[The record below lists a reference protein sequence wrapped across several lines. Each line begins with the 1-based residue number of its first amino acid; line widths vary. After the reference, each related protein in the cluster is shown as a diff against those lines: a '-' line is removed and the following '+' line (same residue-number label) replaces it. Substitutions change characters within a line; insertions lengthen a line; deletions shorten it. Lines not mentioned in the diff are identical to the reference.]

1 MAVTELTYAEKRQI
15 RDYIPSL
22 SNRAPGFDLAS
33 KLDAV
38 VSALND
44 AAVASNVVSGLTP
57 LRTALT
63 LSRWLSTPLM
73 TARPPWRPCR
83 RPTALSP
90 SQTRCGTDQAI

>member
-1 MAVTELTYAEKRQI
+1 MAVTELTDAEKRQI

-44 AAVASNVVSGLTP
+44 AAVASNVVSGTD
-57 LRTALT
+57 TVANGADAVTVALDA
-63 LSRWLSTPLM
+63 SHDGRHIAW
-73 TARPPWRPCR
+73 A
-83 RPTALSP
+83 
-90 SQTRCGTDQAI
+90 